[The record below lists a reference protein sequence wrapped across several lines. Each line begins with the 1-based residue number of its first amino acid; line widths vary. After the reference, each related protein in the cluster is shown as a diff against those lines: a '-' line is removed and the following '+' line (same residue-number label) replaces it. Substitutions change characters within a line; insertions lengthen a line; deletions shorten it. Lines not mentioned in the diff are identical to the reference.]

1 MIDLLDDRGEERIV
15 EPNVDGRERAER
27 APRRLKDG
35 LDRLLERVR
44 SNRGFD

>member
-15 EPNVDGRERAER
+15 EPNVDVLERAPR

>member
-15 EPNVDGRERAER
+15 EPNVDVLERAER

>member
-15 EPNVDGRERAER
+15 EPNVDVLER